1 MPLPDDSGEFTS
13 NHMSNDDITIRHI
26 HGVIRKLSI
35 LGKLLPFYRL
45 GVRSVEVIT
54 ESNWGL
60 RQDCAIIG
68 VLNGRTKLQN

>member
-35 LGKLLPFYRL
+35 LGKLLSFYRL
-45 GVRSVEVIT
+45 GVRSVEVIDH
-54 ESNWGL
+54 
-60 RQDCAIIG
+60 R
-68 VLNGRTKLQN
+68 K